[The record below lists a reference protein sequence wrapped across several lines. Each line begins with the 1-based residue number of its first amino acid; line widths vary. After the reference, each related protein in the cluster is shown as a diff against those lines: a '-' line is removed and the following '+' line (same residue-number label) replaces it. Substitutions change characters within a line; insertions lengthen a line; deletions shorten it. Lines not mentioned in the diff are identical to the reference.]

1 MSSGNHP
8 RLLSSLP
15 PSLFQSTA
23 VGGAKMQKKASK
35 NSNNDTMKKKI
46 NDLKTKLKALKEKKK
61 NLKTESAKKKY
72 QMKID
77 KINKKLDKYKS
88 KKPSSNSSKQQHKNA
103 KLSSNN
109 LNSNNLNSN
118 SSYVS
123 SRSSLSNL
131 LTKTPKMIIM
141 KKSLD
146 NDISPIKK
154 DMASIHDKH
163 KKMLC
168 ALKKKLMEL
177 EAKNQQKMSTSQNQT
192 MSISSYNDGKS
203 KKTVLVINKNGITHK
218 YVIESASGMNVSHV
232 IKQLINK

>member
-88 KKPSSNSSKQQHKNA
+88 KKPSSNSSKQQHKKD
-103 KLSSNN
+103 KLS
-109 LNSNNLNSN
+109 SNNLNSN

-141 KKSLD
+141 KKSMD
-146 NDISPIKK
+146 NDMNPMKK
-154 DMASIHDKH
+154 DMTSIHDKH

-177 EAKNQQKMSTSQNQT
+177 EAKKQQQQKMTASQNQT
-192 MSISSYNDGKS
+192 MYISSYNDGKS
-203 KKTVLVINKNGITHK
+203 KKTVLVINKKGITHK
-218 YVIESASGMNVSHV
+218 YVIESASGMNVSPV